1 MNDNTQITSYPTAGQ
16 LERII
21 SQQVRALYRQ
31 QFGHQPSKVEC
42 HLMGNKIILSLE
54 DVITPLEKLLVEAQS
69 SNLVIQIRSFID
81 DTIKPKLQQLIE
93 EVSKVNV
100 INCLYDTEINSGC
113 AGAIVILANPPKV
126 RPSRSTAKRNKN
138 S

>member
-1 MNDNTQITSYPTAGQ
+1 MNANTQISHPTSGQ
-16 LERII
+16 LERAI
-21 SQQVRALYRQ
+21 SQKVRALYRN

-69 SNLVIQIRSFID
+69 SNLVIQIRDFID
-81 DTIKPKLQQLIE
+81 NIIKPKLQKLIE
-93 EVSKVNV
+93 EISQVNV

-113 AGAIVILANPPKV
+113 AGAIVILANPPQV
-126 RPSRSTAKRNKN
+126 RPSRSAVKRNKDT
-138 S
+138 